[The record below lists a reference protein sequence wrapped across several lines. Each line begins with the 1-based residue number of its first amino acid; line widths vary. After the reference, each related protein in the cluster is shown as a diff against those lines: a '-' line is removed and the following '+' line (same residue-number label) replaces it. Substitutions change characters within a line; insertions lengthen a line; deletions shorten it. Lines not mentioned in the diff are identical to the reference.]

1 MAKILLGVSILLMLL
16 TAGLGF
22 ITKSK
27 VSELQNNL
35 SDAKQNLV
43 AATTSMNGAKTAQKQ
58 AEEKLAAANAKVDE
72 QAKDV
77 AKAKSD
83 VDAINA
89 KLKDASEDVEKKTKE
104 LADIQIVLDKIP
116 KDSTGVGS
124 ENIAARMNEMQAKLQ
139 RAETERDE
147 AVQLKSALESRAQAA
162 EEKFAVA
169 DRQVKD
175 YKGNISRPGISGR
188 VLAYNPG
195 WNFAVLSI
203 GDQQGLKANA
213 QLLVMRGNQAI
224 AKLRVTSVEPRSSIA
239 DVIPGTLAR
248 GQTVQPGDTVI
259 FEGRR

>member
-22 ITKSK
+22 ITKGK
-27 VSELQNNL
+27 VNELQNNL
-35 SDAKQNLV
+35 TDAKQNLV
-43 AATTSMNGAKTAQKQ
+43 AATTSLTSAKNTLKQ
-58 AEEKLAAANAKVDE
+58 TEEKLTAANAKADE

-77 AKAKSD
+77 ARAKSD
-83 VDAINA
+83 VDSIKAQLDTA
-89 KLKDASEDVEKKTKE
+89 KADLEKKNKE
-104 LADIQIVLDKIP
+104 LADIQTQMQKFSNQD
-116 KDSTGVGS
+116 GVGMKP
-124 ENIAARMNEMQAKLQ
+124 EEVAAKVNELTLALQ
-139 RAETERDE
+139 RAQTGEEE
-147 AVQLKSALESRAQAA
+147 ARQLLSSLEARAQAA
-162 EEKFAVA
+162 EEKFAAA
-169 DRQVKD
+169 DRQVKE

-239 DVIPGTLAR
+239 DVTQTLAR
-248 GQTVQPGDTVI
+248 GETVQPGDTVI